1 LYGLRKKINNA
12 PVKKWF
18 LSRIRFSTDLDMDNK
33 FGFCEDKWMPGL
45 QRDWEAFVR
54 MWIAVLLDWDL
65 LAFLKDLDISFL
77 LV

>member
-1 LYGLRKKINNA
+1 MGSEKKINNA

-33 FGFCEDKWMPGL
+33 LVSVRTNGCQAFKGIG
-45 QRDWEAFVR
+45 EAFIR